1 MTRLT
6 RAACMAAIAAMAA
19 FAGAPGAPAALASP
33 TAITAHQAACPDF
46 TGPAWSIPEFGQSGT
61 AWKVTASHVS
71 CAFATRWAK
80 KLLHT
85 RYKGEAQTKLKGPG
99 GWHCLPSIPH
109 GGGVQGECRSGK
121 KSFGWGPHP
130 PKPPTV

>member
-1 MTRLT
+1 MTRST
-6 RAACMAAIAAMAA
+6 RVACAAVMAATAA
-19 FAGAPGAPAALASP
+19 FAGAPAAPAAPAS
-33 TAITAHQAACPDF
+33 ASAHQAACRDF
-46 TGPAWSIPEFGQSGT
+46 TGPAWSFPEFGQRGT
-61 AWKVTASHVS
+61 AWKVTASNVS
-71 CAFATRWAK
+71 CSFATRWAK

-109 GGGVQGECRSGK
+109 GGGVPGECRSANK
-121 KSFGWGPHP
+121 LFAWGPHP